1 MKIREKMRMKRT
13 AEDLVIVY
21 LQGKRPH
28 DALLE
33 PATRTY
39 CQERSPLGAP
49 RGREEARGDP

>member
-1 MKIREKMRMKRT
+1 MRMKRT

-21 LQGKRPH
+21 LQGKRPY